1 MSRYDGMIINELSA
15 QISNINQA
23 AVNPSY
29 WSLANLGIDLYDNQ
43 VEILDGVL
51 DLSLPYVAILA
62 SRGSGKTY
70 SVAIGL
76 VKLCLDN
83 PGFRIGVFGPKAETS
98 KRLVKEDIIGRIL
111 TPTSKVYDQ
120 IDWNRTAN
128 SFIQFKNGSTIKALS
143 ASPTAT
149 QESEHFHCILGS
161 SQVRT
166 KLQNK
171 QICDIL
177 IGEEVLS
184 FNLDTKQVEF
194 KPVVAISKNPTIKKI
209 YKIITENGKELICTE
224 DHRIY
229 TKNRGYVEAKDLIKE
244 DVVITNDE
252 F

>member
-1 MSRYDGMIINELSA
+1 MSRFDWMIE
-15 QISNINQA
+15 NQLHTRLA
-23 AVNPSY
+23 GVEQRSVNPSY
-29 WSLANLGIDLYDNQ
+29 WSLTNLGIDLYDNQ

-51 DLSLPYVAILA
+51 DLSLPYIAILA

-70 SVAIGL
+70 SVAIAL

-111 TPTSKVYDQ
+111 TPTSKVYSQ
-120 IDWNRTAN
+120 IDWNHTSN
-128 SFIQFKNGSTIKALS
+128 TFIQFKNGSTVKALS

-149 QESEHFHCILGS
+149 QESEHFHCVLGS
-161 SQVRT
+161 TKVKTRLRT
-166 KLQNK
+166 K
-171 QICDIL
+171 QISDIL

-184 FNLDTKQVEF
+184 FNLDSHQLEF
-194 KPVVAISKNPTIKKI
+194 KPVVAISKNPTVKKI
-209 YKIITENGKELICTE
+209 YKITTENGKELTCTE

-229 TKNRGYVEAKDLIKE
+229 TKNRGYIEVKDLTKE